1 MTGGGE
7 VETDN
12 TLSISIT
19 AARNKADYDAVCKR
33 LLSEKI
39 ILAWILKRCLKEF
52 EAYDVHEIAERFIEG
67 QPQVSEV
74 PLAPR

>member
-1 MTGGGE
+1 M
-7 VETDN
+7 ETDN
-12 TLSISIT
+12 TLAISIT